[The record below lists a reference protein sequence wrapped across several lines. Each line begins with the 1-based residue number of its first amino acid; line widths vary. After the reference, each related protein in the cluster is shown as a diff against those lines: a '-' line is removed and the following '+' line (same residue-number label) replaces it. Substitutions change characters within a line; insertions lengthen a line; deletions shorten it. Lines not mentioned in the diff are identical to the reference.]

1 MMDGTTFVNE
11 DYITIGVAFLSIIL
25 GVYILGRREAD
36 GAWGLGLWDARIF
49 AAFLTFLGLGIAG
62 AWLSNN
68 LEAGNLVDVLGE
80 DAANAADIV
89 GFLTGLALTV
99 AVVSASMFDKQA
111 PLPSWAKNLTALLGL
126 GLLFASGLT
135 ITVQSFYNADFAG
148 EFLMLEMPL
157 FPMNEFLASIWTA
170 GLLSLC
176 GAALLGL
183 IADAREVVE

>member
-1 MMDGTTFVNE
+1 MDGTEFVNE
-11 DYITIGVAFLSIIL
+11 DYITIAVAFVSVIL

-36 GAWGLGLWDARIF
+36 GMWGLGLWDARVF

-68 LEAGNLVDVLGE
+68 LEAGNLVDIFG
-80 DAANAADIV
+80 DDSADFANTI

-99 AVVSASMFDKQA
+99 AAISASMFDKDA
-111 PLPSWAKNLTALLGL
+111 PVPSWARNLVALLGL
-126 GLLFASGLT
+126 GILFASGLT
-135 ITVQSFYNADFAG
+135 ITVQSFYNGEFTG
-148 EFLMLEMPL
+148 EFLMVDMPL

-183 IADAREVVE
+183 IGDAREVVE